1 MYRTVHKRIIIIS
14 LAIIILT
21 TIGGII
27 GLLFSEHSINE
38 IVAFYSIIVGFS
50 LLAIVTSFAF
60 IHEEK
65 TWIKK
70 TAKYAY
76 ISFPVLIIVLIA
88 AFIFDYSVL
97 ADIVGLILIIVS
109 TLLTIDIFVYKDAK
123 AFTLL
128 IILVSLD
135 IISLVIK
142 RYPIL
147 FIGLI
152 ISLCNYLLSAGI
164 FIYGIRCLYLAGK
177 NKYLKYVTFIFSCVV
192 ASSCLSLLYK
202 TQHWPGGNIL
212 LYTGQISLVLV
223 TLFVLLTLTSSGF
236 IDWQPLHK
244 KILMRLL
251 VPWTLLFFLF
261 ILRFLLPEVNRII
274 WSPDKSVNQYGF
286 YMKDYDP
293 VIKNGLNKK

>member
-1 MYRTVHKRIIIIS
+1 MDRTVHKRIIIIS

-50 LLAIVTSFAF
+50 LLAIITSIAI

-70 TAKYAY
+70 AAKYAY
-76 ISFPVLIIVLIA
+76 ISFPVLILVLIT
-88 AFIFDYSVL
+88 AFILDNSL
-97 ADIVGLILIIVS
+97 LGGITGSIIIIVS
-109 TLLTIDIFVYKDAK
+109 TLLMIDIFLNKDAK
-123 AFTLL
+123 AFTFL
-128 IILVSLD
+128 IILVTLD
-135 IISLVIK
+135 ITSLVIK
-142 RYPIL
+142 RYHIP

-152 ISLCNYLLSAGI
+152 ISLCNYSLSVGS

-177 NKYLKYVTFIFSCVV
+177 NKYLKYVTFVFSCVV
-192 ASSCLSLLYK
+192 AVSCLSLLYK
-202 TQHWPGGNIL
+202 TQHWAGGNIL

-223 TLFVLLTLTSSGF
+223 TLFVLLTLPSSGF

-244 KILMRLL
+244 KILKRLL
-251 VPWTLLFFLF
+251 VPWTMLFFLF
-261 ILRFLLPEVNRII
+261 LLRFLLPEVNRII
-274 WSPDKSVNQYGF
+274 WSPVRSVTQFGF
-286 YMKDYDP
+286 YMEDYDP
-293 VIKNGLNKK
+293 VIKNGLNTK